1 MATPVEMVHT
11 TGYTVPQDDQ
21 SWLINRITDG
31 IREAQLDLSL
41 FTGSKDKEQKY
52 FASID
57 PDDFNAWLKSGIP
70 VAKVTNTG
78 LFGPYDPTATDGR
91 QLKVAGFLES
101 QLHVVFTRSGF
112 EDQYPTAGVRYM
124 AVINRNNLPVT
135 LAEGTAFEGLILD
148 YDKDAGGDVTVLSPS
163 ATGTTPAY
171 KLPNATASALGGVKQ
186 AANVANLA
194 TNADAATIVT
204 VVNTLF
210 ANLRTAGVMA
220 AK

>member
-1 MATPVEMVHT
+1 MANPVEMVHT
-11 TGYTVPQDDQ
+11 TGYTVPKDDQ

-41 FTGSKDKEQKY
+41 FTGDKEKEQKY

-70 VAKVTNTG
+70 VAKVTSTG
-78 LFGPYDPTATDGR
+78 LFGPYDPAATDGR

-101 QLHVVFTRSGF
+101 QQHVVFTRSGF

-124 AVINRNNLPVT
+124 AVIDRNNLPVS
-135 LAEGTAFEGLILD
+135 LAEGTVFEGLILD
-148 YDKDAGGDVTVLSPS
+148 YDKSAGGDVKVLSPS

-186 AANVANLA
+186 AANVTDLA

-204 VVNTLF
+204 AVNALF

>member
-1 MATPVEMVHT
+1 MANPVEMVHT
-11 TGYTVPQDDQ
+11 TGYTVPKDDQ

-41 FTGSKDKEQKY
+41 FTGDKEKEQKY

-70 VAKVTNTG
+70 VAKVTSTG
-78 LFGPYDPTATDGR
+78 LFGPYDPAATDGR

-101 QLHVVFTRSGF
+101 QQHVVFTRSGF

-124 AVINRNNLPVT
+124 AVIDRNNLPVN
-135 LAEGTAFEGLILD
+135 LAKGTVFEGLILD
-148 YDKDAGGDVTVLSPS
+148 YDKSAGGDVKVLSPS

-186 AANVANLA
+186 AANVTNLA

-204 VVNTLF
+204 AVNALF

>member
-1 MATPVEMVHT
+1 MANPVEMVHT
-11 TGYTVPQDDQ
+11 TGYTVPQGDQ

-41 FTGSKDKEQKY
+41 FTGDKEKEKKY

-70 VAKVTNTG
+70 VAKVTSTG
-78 LFGPYDPTATDGR
+78 LFGPYDPAATDGR

-101 QLHVVFTRSGF
+101 QQHVVFTRSSF
-112 EDQYPTAGVRYM
+112 ENQYPTAGVRYM
-124 AVINRNNLPVT
+124 AVIDRNNLPVT
-135 LAEGTAFEGLILD
+135 LAEGTVFEGLILD
-148 YDKDAGGDVTVLSPS
+148 YDKSAGGDVKVLSPS
-163 ATGTTPAY
+163 AAGTAY

-194 TNADAATIVT
+194 TSADAAAIVT
-204 VVNTLF
+204 AVNTLF
-210 ANLRTAGVMA
+210 VNLRTAGVMA